1 MRLLAK
7 NIQRVGEYKLENRP
21 PDYPKTTRTSWKF
34 AELDVKDAEPANF
47 SGLASSR
54 ALHSTLQS
62 ESSNVLAAPTSVLSL
77 AFADPN
83 SKPGPKRP
91 REDDCKVKARWS
103 QDDLVKNLHTA
114 FGKESTTKYNRNAR
128 HMEFPKAVPLNI
140 CCTTYEVTA
149 KKSIQSPHVKLNFS
163 PSVTSSKQNSYLYQF
178 LQSIYIYVKNN
189 KMNLSTIMFFKLTKR
204 PRIWLALNFCCRLI
218 PFLTFFRKK
227 LEPQSRFPKFFPL
240 FGGFQSVKKFFSPYI
255 YIFICCSKGIQS
267 EFNKS
272 RK

>member
-1 MRLLAK
+1 MHLQIQTASLVQNAPEKMIAK
-7 NIQRVGEYKLENRP
+7 SKLGGHRMI
-21 PDYPKTTRTSWKF
+21 
-34 AELDVKDAEPANF
+34 
-47 SGLASSR
+47 
-54 ALHSTLQS
+54 
-62 ESSNVLAAPTSVLSL
+62 SL
-77 AFADPN
+77 
-83 SKPGPKRP
+83 
-91 REDDCKVKARWS
+91 
-103 QDDLVKNLHTA
+103 KNLHTA

-163 PSVTSSKQNSYLYQF
+163 PLVTSSKQNSYLYQF

-227 LEPQSRFPKFFPL
+227 LEPQSHFPKFFPFL
-240 FGGFQSVKKFFSPYI
+240 AVFSL
-255 YIFICCSKGIQS
+255 
-267 EFNKS
+267 
-272 RK
+272 